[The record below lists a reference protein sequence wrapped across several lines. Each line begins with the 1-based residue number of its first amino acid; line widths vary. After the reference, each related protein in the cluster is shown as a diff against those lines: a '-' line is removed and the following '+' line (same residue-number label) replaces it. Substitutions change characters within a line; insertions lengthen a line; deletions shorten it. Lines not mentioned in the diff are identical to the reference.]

1 MKHFLFKFIL
11 VVLGLVISANLRAD
25 ENTVLIDGIYYN
37 LTTETKTATVT
48 KEHDFSYS
56 GAVVIPPSVT
66 YGGVTYTVTTIGSHA
81 FDWCSNVESVIIPN
95 TVTEIK
101 NYAFQN

>member
-25 ENTVLIDGIYYN
+25 ENKVLIDGIYYN

-48 KEHDFSYS
+48 KENDFS
-56 GAVVIPPSVT
+56 
-66 YGGVTYTVTTIGSHA
+66 
-81 FDWCSNVESVIIPN
+81 
-95 TVTEIK
+95 
-101 NYAFQN
+101 